1 MIGGPGK
8 DRLWGSSWWRRGIF
22 WWPHL
27 SMIVFAS
34 RRFGWSHSFPV
45 AWKWKRRRLE
55 AVFIYQTL
63 SLSLKNLNENLLQN
77 QKKSSKLELTFCWKL
92 IGVSDE
98 RWSRGVRTRF
108 GVRIFVESS
117 VRIWAWKGISI
128 LGVLTIWGFWS
139 FYLTIWAKIEVLRK
153 FKFAGVSIQ
162 VVIHDLGVFIFRNLW
177 TRAKWLVAHE
187 GIELLFSSCL
197 FWRYL
202 WPLK

>member
-98 RWSRGVRTRF
+98 RWSRGARTRF

-128 LGVLTIWGFWS
+128 LGVLTIWGFWRFGGFEVS
-139 FYLTIWAKIEVLRK
+139 IWQFGRKLKFYENSNLLGFLFKLLFTIWGFSFSE
-153 FKFAGVSIQ
+153 
-162 VVIHDLGVFIFRNLW
+162 IFG
-177 TRAKWLVAHE
+177 RA
-187 GIELLFSSCL
+187 
-197 FWRYL
+197 
-202 WPLK
+202 PND